1 MQSSFKSQKG
11 FTFLE
16 VMITTVTMAILFGVV
31 TFNLLRAQNLS
42 SKQSNLDKLVSDI
55 RAQQT
60 KAMTGSTEGRT
71 TADNYGIYFMSDRYV
86 LFHGSSYS
94 SSDTTNYNVSLP
106 SDVQIQSTTL
116 PDNTL
121 LFSTLSGE
129 MIGYSQSAN
138 SIILKLVNAGD
149 QSVIT
154 LNRYGVITGIN

>member
-1 MQSSFKSQKG
+1 MRSSFKSQKG

-31 TFNLLRAQNLS
+31 TFNLLRTQNLS

>member
-1 MQSSFKSQKG
+1 
-11 FTFLE
+11 
-16 VMITTVTMAILFGVV
+16 MITTVTMAILFGVV